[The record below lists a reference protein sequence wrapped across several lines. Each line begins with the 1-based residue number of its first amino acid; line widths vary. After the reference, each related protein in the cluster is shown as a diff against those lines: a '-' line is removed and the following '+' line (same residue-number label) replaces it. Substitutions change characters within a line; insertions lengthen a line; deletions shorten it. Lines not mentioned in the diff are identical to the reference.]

1 MFFFTEGNVLSWA
14 TFFPLVGGAIILLM
28 MIARAFFGLD
38 KKLVDDASRWTALV
52 FSGLSFLAAIA
63 AWMMYVP
70 AADPADPQVQ
80 LIAKLVWIKAFNVE
94 YFVGA
99 DGLSIS
105 MVLLSGGISFVAT
118 IASMPWWGSHKA
130 NHMAGMEDDG
140 HDDPH
145 HPKHFSVRMVPG
157 YLMML
162 LLLQTGMMGTFVALD
177 MFLFYVFWEVM
188 LLPMYFLI
196 GVWGG
201 PRKEYAA
208 IKFFLY
214 TLAGSVLMLLAII
227 GLYYNSAPAL
237 LADGTMSAGHTFN
250 LLELAK
256 QGQAGAFAAAAP
268 ILGFGFSKI
277 VFIGLFIGFAIKIP
291 MFPFHTWLPDA
302 HVEAPTPISVIL
314 AGVLLKMGIYGILRF
329 NYALLPDATA
339 WAANAMAVFGVI
351 NIVYAAFVCLAQKD
365 LKKLI
370 AYSSVSHMGFSLLGM
385 AAMTPQGIS
394 GAVLNLFTHGI
405 ISPML
410 FLIVGVIYDRAHHRE
425 IEKFGGLASE
435 LPEYTAIMGLAFFA
449 SLGLPGLAGFISEFM
464 VFSGAFP
471 VFTTYTIISA
481 TSVIITAAYYL
492 WAIHRMFLGKLNKA
506 YVGYPDLVW
515 RERLT
520 LYPLAAICIVL
531 GFYPQFILGHVNQT
545 LHALIQN
552 IRPL

>member
-1 MFFFTEGNVLSWA
+1 
-14 TFFPLVGGAIILLM
+14 
-28 MIARAFFGLD
+28 
-38 KKLVDDASRWTALV
+38 
-52 FSGLSFLAAIA
+52 
-63 AWMMYVP
+63 
-70 AADPADPQVQ
+70 VQ
-80 LIAKLVWIKAFNVE
+80 LVAKLVWIKAFNVE

-105 MVLLSGGISFVAT
+105 MVLLSGLISFVAT
-118 IASMPWWGSHKA
+118 IASMPWWGNHKT

-157 YLMML
+157 YMAML
-162 LLLQTGMMGTFVALD
+162 LLLQTGMMGTFAALD

-256 QGQAGAFAAAAP
+256 QGQAGTFAAAAP
-268 ILGFGFSKI
+268 ILGFGFTKM
-277 VFIGLFIGFAIKIP
+277 VFVGLFIGFAIKIP

-471 VFTTYTIISA
+471 VFTTYTMISA

-506 YVGYPDLVW
+506 YAGYPDLVW

-520 LYPLAAICIVL
+520 LYPLAAGCIYL
-531 GFYPQFILGHVNQT
+531 GFYPQAILQVVNGS